1 MLLIKKIYNYFFTSK
16 NLEKVVEF
24 DGTLATSS
32 VNSKYIVTD
41 MCEIVEVMERGVVP
55 GQILEVTHINSD
67 LISFMIDG
75 SQFATR
81 LDVAKCIKVNR
92 IW

>member
-1 MLLIKKIYNYFFTSK
+1 MSLIKNIYGYFFTSK
-16 NLEKVVEF
+16 PIDKVVEF
-24 DGTLATSS
+24 DGTLATSL
-32 VNSKYIVTD
+32 VNSKYIVTE
-41 MCEIVEVMERGVVP
+41 MCDIVEMMERGVVP
-55 GQILEVTHINSD
+55 GQILHVTHKNSD
-67 LISFMIDG
+67 LISFLIDG